1 MPETIMPA
9 FDRFVEEGNIIG
21 RSLAGYG
28 ELELEM
34 CACVAAVT
42 NDLDAAIRKLFGT
55 RGEQRRI
62 ETAGS
67 IMTPGY
73 ISAGLGTEY
82 RDTIANMGWCKT
94 VRNQYAH
101 CNWYDTSEEGLCFV
115 NLERLA
121 QLKTKIVSV
130 TAHRFPIDTALLRQQ
145 EAYFKYVQKCF
156 WYLAESYSMFKGEH
170 RHGRPLFI
178 WPARIERPLKH
189 N

>member
-21 RSLAGYG
+21 RLLAGYG

-34 CACVAAVT
+34 CACVVGVT

-55 RGEQRRI
+55 RGEQKRI
-62 ETAGS
+62 KTADS
-67 IMTPGY
+67 IMTPY
-73 ISAGLGTEY
+73 YSSAGLGTKY
-82 RDTIANMGWCKT
+82 RNTIENMGWCKA

-101 CNWYDTSEEGLCFV
+101 CSWYDTSEEGLCFV

-121 QLKTKIVSV
+121 QLKPNIVSV
-130 TAHRFPIDTALLRQQ
+130 TAHRYPINTALLRQQ
-145 EAYFKYVQKCF
+145 ETYFRYVQKCF
-156 WYLAESYSMFKGEH
+156 WYLAEGYKSFNGEQT
-170 RHGRPLFI
+170 HGLFQ
-178 WPARIERPLKH
+178 WPARIEQPLKH